1 MFEYKATVV
10 KVVDGDTVDLD
21 IDLGMRVH
29 VFERVRLD
37 GIDTPEK
44 NSKVAAERT
53 AALAASAFLGELLK
67 DPNIIIRTKKDSQ
80 EKYGRYLA
88 TIINAAGLNCNE
100 ELVKAGHAVAYF
112 GGAKT

>member
-10 KVVDGDTVDLD
+10 KVIDGDTVDLD
-21 IDLGMRVH
+21 IDLGLRVH

-44 NSKVAAERT
+44 NSKVAAERV
-53 AALAASAFLGELLK
+53 AALNALTFLQELLK
-67 DPNIIIRTKKDSQ
+67 DPHITIRTKKDSQ

-88 TIINAAGLNCNE
+88 TVINAAGLNCND
-100 ELVKAGHAVAYF
+100 ELIKAGHAVAYF

>member
-10 KVVDGDTVDLD
+10 RVIDGDTVDLD

-37 GIDTPEK
+37 GVDTPEK

-67 DPNIIIRTKKDSQ
+67 NPSVIIRTKKDSQ

-88 TIINAAGLNCNE
+88 TVINVDGKNCNE
-100 ELVKAGHAVAYF
+100 ELIKAGHAVAYD